1 MAVSA
6 DLRESAA
13 APPAALP
20 GAKARRKP
28 HSSRWPARLDVIQS
42 ATGLALALFLSVHLL
57 LDSAI
62 LIGPRAADFVARAF
76 EGAFIFARP
85 QPWIISVVAVIL
97 LLLVVVHAV
106 LAMRKLP
113 GSYAQY
119 RAMSQHAALVRQ
131 PDTALWRWQA
141 LTGFA
146 LFFLVTPHLL
156 LVMLQPAAIGAEA
169 SARRIVG
176 ELAVFYYLVFLPVV
190 IVHAAFGT
198 YRVLLKWGHPQIAG
212 ERGRRQARRITWVVG
227 LCYLALGM
235 ASLAAYVRFGLA
247 LPR

>member
-6 DLRESAA
+6 DLRQ
-13 APPAALP
+13 PPATPTP
-20 GAKARRKP
+20 GAPRVRTP
-28 HSSRWPARLDVIQS
+28 RSSRWPARLDLIQS
-42 ATGLALALFLSVHLL
+42 TTGLVLALFLSVHLL

-62 LIGPRAADFVARAF
+62 LIGPQAADVVARAF
-76 EGAFIFARP
+76 EGAYLFARP
-85 QPWIISVVAVIL
+85 QPWIISVVAVVL
-97 LLLVVVHAV
+97 LVLVVVHAV

-119 RAMSQHAALVRQ
+119 RAMAQQSALIRHS
-131 PDTALWRWQA
+131 DTSLWRWQA

-146 LFFLVTPHLL
+146 LFFLVAPHLL

-176 ELAVFYYLVFLPVV
+176 DLAVFYYLVFLPVV
-190 IVHAAFGT
+190 IMHAAFGT
-198 YRVLLKWGHPQIAG
+198 YRVLLKWGHPPIAG
-212 ERGRRQARRITWVVG
+212 SAGRARARRVTWIVG
-227 LCYLALGM
+227 LVYLALGL